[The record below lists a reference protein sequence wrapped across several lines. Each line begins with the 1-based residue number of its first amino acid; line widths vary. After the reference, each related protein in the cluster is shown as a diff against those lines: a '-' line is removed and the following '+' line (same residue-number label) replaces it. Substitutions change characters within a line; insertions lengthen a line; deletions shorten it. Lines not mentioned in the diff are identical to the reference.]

1 MKQVIFYLAFLF
13 LSGCCFFEQFGDKET
28 YDYKILSNEQV
39 GEVIITT
46 FVSGHIIDEF
56 DVGPGQRKPFIGG
69 EPLKIDQLGDYG
81 GPFNRDS
88 LRITRLSDSVV
99 VTFVHYLID
108 TTAFIKYRDIH
119 YFNRDIWLKEVNALG
134 SFDFQL
140 TVEMFEKMG
149 K

>member
-1 MKQVIFYLAFLF
+1 MKPLIFYSTFMFLT
-13 LSGCCFFEQFGDKET
+13 GCCFFEQFGDKRT
-28 YDYKILSNEQV
+28 YSYEILSNEQV

-69 EPLKIDQLGDYG
+69 EPLKINQLGDYG

-88 LRITRLSDSVV
+88 LRITRLSDSIE

-108 TTAFIKYRDIH
+108 TMTFIKYRDLH
-119 YFNRDIWLKEVNALG
+119 YFNKDNWKREEMGAN
-134 SFDFQL
+134 SFGFEL
-140 TVEMFEKMG
+140 TIEMFEKMG